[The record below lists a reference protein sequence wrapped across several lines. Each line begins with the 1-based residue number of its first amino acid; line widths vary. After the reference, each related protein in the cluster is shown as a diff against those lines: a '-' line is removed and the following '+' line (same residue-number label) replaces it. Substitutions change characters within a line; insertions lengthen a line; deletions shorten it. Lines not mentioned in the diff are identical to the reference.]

1 MKKRSVLR
9 IVKGLKA
16 LKNIA
21 LLVIFLIIAIEFN
34 TKAQSQE
41 RSKISDQYKWNLKDL
56 YASDT
61 DWQKAKNEVASEFDQ
76 VLQYKGKLSES
87 SAELLS
93 CMEFQTKI
101 SKVMSRL
108 YSYASMKSDEDTR
121 VSENV
126 AMEQELQQLFTGF
139 AAKSSFI
146 EPEIV
151 SMDSSTIEKFI
162 KEQPGLQPYG
172 MYLQNL
178 LRRKAHTLSESGEKI
193 LAQASLMSSSPGSI
207 YRTFSN
213 AEMPYPTVT
222 LSDGSSAYLNQSG
235 YSKYRTLPNRADREL
250 VFNSFWKVFGE
261 FEGTYGEDLYANV
274 KTHMFY
280 ARTRNYPSSLA
291 SALDNNNIPTE
302 VYTNLIDNVNKN
314 LGTFQ
319 RYLKL
324 KKRMLGVDTLKYSDI
339 YAPVVKDVDL
349 HYTYEQAQK
358 LILDALKPL
367 GDEYVS
373 VVKKA
378 FNNRW
383 IDVFPTLGKRSGAYS
398 NGGVYEVHPY
408 ILTNFNGQ
416 YEDVSTLAHELGHTM
431 QSYFSNKNQPYP
443 LADYS
448 IFVAEVA
455 STFNEA
461 LLIHKMLNDIKDDNV
476 KLSLLMNYLDNFK
489 GTFFRQAEFAEFEL
503 RMHQMAEAGTPLTG
517 KVLTKLYGDIQRKY
531 YGQDK
536 AVCYINDKYNTEWA
550 FIPHFYYNFYVYQYA
565 TSFTASTAL
574 AEKVLNNEKGAKEKY
589 MKFLSSGGS
598 DYPINELKKAGVDM
612 TTSDPFDKTVEAMNN
627 IMDEIEKILDKKKK

>member
-1 MKKRSVLR
+1 MKKRLDLG
-9 IVKGLKA
+9 IVKSLKT

-21 LLVIFLIIAIEFN
+21 LPVILLIIAFEFN
-34 TKAQSQE
+34 AKAQNHE
-41 RSKISDQYKWNLKDL
+41 RAEIPDQYKWNLKDL
-56 YASDT
+56 YASDA
-61 DWQKAKNEVASEFDQ
+61 DWQKAKNEIAGEFDQ
-76 VLQYKGKLSES
+76 ILQYKGKLSES

-93 CMEFQTKI
+93 CMDFQTKI

-108 YSYASMKSDEDTR
+108 YSYASLKSDEDTR
-121 VSENV
+121 ISENV

-139 AAKSSFI
+139 SAKASFI

-151 SMDSSTIEKFI
+151 SMDSSTVEKFI

-172 MYLQNL
+172 MYLRNL
-178 LRRKAHTLSESGEKI
+178 LRRKAHTLSENGEKI
-193 LAQASLMSSSPGSI
+193 LAQASLMSSSPSSI

-213 AEMPYPTVT
+213 AEMPYPTIT
-222 LSDGSSAYLNQSG
+222 LSDGSEAYLDKSG
-235 YSKYRTLPNRADREL
+235 YSKYRALPNRADREL
-250 VFNSFWKVFGE
+250 VFNSFWKAYGK

-280 ARTRNYPSSLA
+280 ARTRKYPSCLA
-291 SALDNNNIPTE
+291 SALDYNNIPTE

-324 KKRMLGVDTLKYSDI
+324 KKRMLGVDTLKYSDV

-349 HYTYEQAQK
+349 HYTYEQAQQ
-358 LILDALKPL
+358 LILDALQPL
-367 GDEYVS
+367 GDEYLNVI
-373 VVKKA
+373 KKA

-383 IDVFPTLGKRSGAYS
+383 IDVFPSPGKRSGAYS
-398 NGGVYEVHPY
+398 NGGVYDVHPY

-461 LLIHKMLNDIKDDNV
+461 LLIHKMLNNIKDDNV

-536 AVCYINDKYNTEWA
+536 GICYINDKYNMEWA

-574 AEKVLNNEKGAKEKY
+574 AEKVLNHEKGATEKY
-589 MKFLSSGGS
+589 MEFLSAGGS
-598 DYPINELKKAGVDM
+598 DYPISELKKAGVDM
-612 TTSDPFDKTVEAMNN
+612 TTSDPFNKTMEAMNN
-627 IMDEIEKILDKKKK
+627 IMDEIETILDKKKK